1 MKAIGKF
8 CLAGLFITFLTSS
21 ATYAQVSLSVGISV
35 HTAPPPL
42 PVYTQPPCPADGYLW
57 TPGYWAYGPNGYYW
71 VPGVWVR
78 PPQPGFLWT
87 PAYWGFEGGVYGFH
101 AGYWGPHI
109 GFYGGINYGYGYSG
123 SGYAGGRWSGGRFQY
138 NSAVNN
144 VNTTIIH
151 NTYVNNTV
159 VNNTRVTNRS
169 SFNGAGG
176 VNARP
181 NQQELSAMRERH
193 QQATAMQTNHQQMMS
208 RDRHQLASVNHG
220 SPVAVQHF
228 NNNGAGHAERSSVQ
242 QVHRPMAMQHAE
254 RSSVQQAHRPMA
266 MQQNVHH
273 DSRPAFQSRPH
284 GNGGFGGRGE
294 TQRGGHSEGRP
305 GGHRRG

>member
-8 CLAGLFITFLTSS
+8 CLAGLIITFLTSTT
-21 ATYAQVSLSVGISV
+21 TYAQVSLSVGISV
-35 HTAPPPL
+35 HSAPPPL
-42 PVYTQPPCPADGYLW
+42 PVYTQPPCPADGYIW

-78 PPQPGFLWT
+78 PPQVGFLWT

-101 AGYWGPHI
+101 PGYWGPHI

-123 SGYAGGRWSGGRFQY
+123 SGYVGGRWSGGRFQY

-144 VNTTIIH
+144 VNTTIVH
-151 NTYVNNTV
+151 NTYINNNV
-159 VNNTRVTNRS
+159 INNTRVTNRS

-181 NQQELSAMRERH
+181 NQQELLAMHEHH
-193 QQATAMQTNHQQMMS
+193 QQATAMQTSHQQMMS
-208 RDRHQLASVNHG
+208 RDRNQLAVVNHG
-220 SPVAVQHF
+220 RPVAVQHAG
-228 NNNGAGHAERSSVQ
+228 NNGAGHADRSS
-242 QVHRPMAMQHAE
+242 A
-254 RSSVQQAHRPMA
+254 QQAHRLVA
-266 MQQNVHH
+266 VQQNVHH

-284 GNGGFGGRGE
+284 GNGGFGGHGEMQRRGY
-294 TQRGGHSEGRP
+294 SEGRA

>member
-1 MKAIGKF
+1 MKAIGKL
-8 CLAGLFITFLTSS
+8 CLAGLFITLLTSTT
-21 ATYAQVSLSVGISV
+21 TYAQVSLSVGISV

-42 PVYTQPPCPADGYLW
+42 PVYTQPPCPADGYIW

-78 PPQPGFLWT
+78 PPRVGFLWT

-109 GFYGGINYGYGYSG
+109 GFYGGINYGYGYCG
-123 SGYAGGRWSGGRFQY
+123 SGYVGGRWSGGRFQY
-138 NSAVNN
+138 NSVVNN
-144 VNTTIIH
+144 VNTTVVH
-151 NTYVNNTV
+151 NTYINNTV

-181 NQQELSAMRERH
+181 NQQELSAMREHH
-193 QQATAMQTNHQQMMS
+193 QQATAMQTNHEQMMS
-208 RDRHQLASVNHG
+208 RDRNQLAAVNHG
-220 SPVAVQHF
+220 RPAAHNPAAQHF
-228 NNNGAGHAERSSVQ
+228 NNNGAIHNNNGTIHAG
-242 QVHRPMAMQHAE
+242 P
-254 RSSVQQAHRPMA
+254 SVQQAHRPIA

-273 DSRPAFQSRPH
+273 DSRPAFQDRPH
-284 GNGGFGGRGE
+284 GNSGFGGHGGMP
-294 TQRGGHSEGRP
+294 RGGHAEGRP

>member
-8 CLAGLFITFLTSS
+8 LAGLFITFLASTT
-21 ATYAQVSLSVGISV
+21 TYAQVSLSVGISV

-42 PVYTQPPCPADGYLW
+42 PVYTQPPCPADGYIW

-78 PPQPGFLWT
+78 PPQVGFLWT

-138 NSAVNN
+138 NSVVNN
-144 VNTTIIH
+144 VNTTVIH

-159 VNNTRVTNRS
+159 INNTRVTNRS
-169 SFNGAGG
+169 SFNGVGG

-181 NQQELSAMRERH
+181 NQQELSAMREHH
-193 QQATAMQTNHQQMMS
+193 QQATAVQTNHQQMMS
-208 RDRHQLASVNHG
+208 RDRNQLATVNHG
-220 SPVAVQHF
+220 RPAAHNPAMQHF
-228 NNNGAGHAERSSVQ
+228 NNNGANRTIQNNRISRAAPSI
-242 QVHRPMAMQHAE
+242 
-254 RSSVQQAHRPMA
+254 QQAHRPIA
-266 MQQNVHH
+266 MQQNAREN
-273 DSRPAFQSRPH
+273 RPAFQNRPR
-284 GNGGFGGRGE
+284 GNDGFGGHGGM
-294 TQRGGHSEGRP
+294 QRFGQGGGHSEGRP